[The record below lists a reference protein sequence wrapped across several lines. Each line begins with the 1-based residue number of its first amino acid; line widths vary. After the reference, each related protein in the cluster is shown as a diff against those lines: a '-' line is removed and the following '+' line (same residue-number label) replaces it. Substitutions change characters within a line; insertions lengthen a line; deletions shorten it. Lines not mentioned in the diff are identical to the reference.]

1 MAQPP
6 PLPRQE
12 EDQQRRQLRQEVSHD
27 LAAISLVSRIP
38 AFWRDMPRM
47 WFARFEA
54 VIGPQHQSEAVKFD
68 LVLSKLDKE
77 ELSQI
82 SDLIDDPPE
91 QQRYTVLKNR
101 LMKIFQ
107 ESAEAQ
113 FHKLVKE
120 MDLGSQRPSQL
131 LAKMREL
138 AKNSGTAGDTLK
150 NLWMTRLPGWVR
162 AILASS
168 SADTKLD
175 DLASMA
181 DKIMDNLRSGDI
193 AAVDTPTASTSAV
206 KLELLSQVRDL
217 SMELK
222 ALRCEVNSI
231 RGRGRPLQR
240 GNGRWGRSR
249 SRSQSRPRRTPQSP
263 DWLCKHHYRYRGAAW
278 KCEAPCNWVNKPTVQ
293 RDNTNSPGN

>member
-6 PLPRQE
+6 PPPRQE

-150 NLWMTRLPGWVR
+150 NLWMTRLPGWAR

-193 AAVDTPTASTSAV
+193 AAYFD
-206 KLELLSQVRDL
+206 
-217 SMELK
+217 
-222 ALRCEVNSI
+222 
-231 RGRGRPLQR
+231 
-240 GNGRWGRSR
+240 
-249 SRSQSRPRRTPQSP
+249 
-263 DWLCKHHYRYRGAAW
+263 Y
-278 KCEAPCNWVNKPTVQ
+278 
-293 RDNTNSPGN
+293 